1 MKQLMYILVACCL
14 CMTGCRQEESLEG
27 IAFGDDLQ
35 LNMQTDGLLDQYT
48 VTTRGTD
55 TKTPEEQEIKTL
67 HVFIFDKDGNYL
79 ETADKHRYQGY
90 RSITGGKTVMNID
103 REGWKDNEKAEHAT
117 VIVVANV
124 ETGTFRTETADT
136 PPTNVKGRDELL
148 SFHYKP
154 LSSRYITQLPESG
167 MPMFGRV
174 DDINLTRSNKDN
186 SINIPMKALMS
197 RIDISLQ
204 IDGNNTDV
212 TGTLP
217 QLTVTECKVLNVPKA
232 TVFAEDLEKETNLSE
247 LEKDDYKLPQTSIQT
262 IQNKKGKL
270 EYTFY
275 TFENLQNL
283 LDEWTP
289 VTNPEDGTV
298 INWKNSE
305 GLLYPDG
312 IKDEEKQQYKPE
324 LADKNN
330 SLAFQFQGHYITYNG
345 ASYEATYTLYLG
357 ADHTDDFKVMRNK
370 QYKNDVTIKGI
381 VKAGNNPEHITFD
394 TRVNISS
401 SNPYFVSILKDR
413 KLDSHFNVI
422 PMDIYF
428 FNTNPSNPNPPQ
440 QSMKVKILDSDEVT
454 WVRMERIPAVNMQY
468 GTVPDVAD
476 DGPSLLAVPDEAG
489 TWNTAGN
496 GKRKYFTTDLVTHT
510 LKNNTEITLDTHRD
524 RIYFYVDE
532 NIEVWNLGDDPT
544 KRTRTAT
551 VQLTYYEGGIEKG
564 TRQLILE
571 QAKLLEVTFH
581 GPKNDGSNDPK
592 DETDGMTDKIIYIEA
607 YEEYLD
613 HSDPLD
619 EYESNQVY
627 SGLPWEDYDGGSGT
641 IIGLKDIEE
650 GIGITLKKCSNNFYW
665 GYEFTRIIANE
676 VESEKGSEWW
686 GGTTYSY
693 ANITLNSKPKTAAG
707 YCFLKNKRNQNGNI
721 DNPKWYLPGIRELE
735 RLLEDYY
742 IEYPEF
748 QNNYYWSSAAG
759 EGDGGIDDEN
769 ANYAR
774 ATKAYIGTDGTF
786 HYYNSGTGNIYTGE
800 NGNGGFTPRKNI
812 LRIRAARIDANPQ

>member
-1 MKQLMYILVACCL
+1 MKQLMYILVACSL

-124 ETGTFRTETADT
+124 ETGTFKTETADT
-136 PPTNVKGRDELL
+136 PPINVKGRDELL

-154 LSSRYITQLPESG
+154 SSSRYITQLPESG
-167 MPMFGRV
+167 MPMFGCV
-174 DDINLTRSNKDN
+174 DNINLTGSNKDN

-247 LEKDDYKLPQTSIQT
+247 LKKDDYKLPQTSVQT

-283 LDEWTP
+283 LDEWNP

-454 WVRMERIPAVNMQY
+454 WVRMERIPAVNMQF

-581 GPKNDGSNDPK
+581 DSENNEGVNY
-592 DETDGMTDKIIYIEA
+592 DESGKKLDQAKRIIYIEA

-613 HSDPLD
+613 HGDPLD
-619 EYESNQVY
+619 EYNNNLVFT
-627 SGLPWEDYDGGSGT
+627 GLPWGGERKEVGQTRVGSAGSLGV
-641 IIGLKDIEE
+641 IPVNKY
-650 GIGITLKKCSNNFYW
+650 S
-665 GYEFTRIIANE
+665 YEN
-676 VESEKGSEWW
+676 VWW
-686 GGTTYSY
+686 GFQFTPIIVDKTEKIQ
-693 ANITLNSKPKTAAG
+693 NLTLNEKPETAAG
-707 YCFLKNKRNQNGNI
+707 YCYIKNKRNTDGTVT
-721 DNPKWYLPGIRELE
+721 NPKWYLPGIRELE
-735 RLLEDYY
+735 RILEDYY

-759 EGDGGIDDEN
+759 ENNIGIIGDWFVEDQQR
-769 ANYAR
+769 AR
-774 ATKAYIGTDGTF
+774 ATKAYIGTDGKF
-786 HYYNSGTGNIYTGE
+786 HYYESGDGHDYTHE
-800 NGNGGFTPRKNI
+800 NGIGGAALRTQP
-812 LRIRAARIDANPQ
+812 LRIRAARIDANLQ